1 MLNLAMPKMFTRTLL
16 AFLMIGLSPLA
27 AAGLKITATTGMLA
41 DMAQNIGGTHVEVT
55 ALMGPGIDP
64 HLYKAT
70 AGDLRRLQQAD
81 LILHNGLH
89 LEGKMA
95 EVLEKLATRRPV
107 YAVASALPAARL
119 LEERGVADPH
129 IWMDPALW
137 RLAAEGLLAKI
148 SELDP
153 AHAADYRRNAQG
165 WFKRIDALDAWARK
179 ELGAIPERQR
189 VLVTAHDAFRYF
201 GRAYA
206 VEVVGLQGI
215 STATE
220 FGLNDLGRVREL
232 VLERGVKAIFVESSV
247 SDKGVTALREGVAQS
262 GGSLAIGGTLY
273 SDAMG
278 EPGTPEGT
286 WIGMFEHNVRTI
298 AEALR

>member
-1 MLNLAMPKMFTRTLL
+1 MSGKLLL
-16 AFLMIGLSPLA
+16 ACLLFTLSPWASA
-27 AAGLKITATTGMLA
+27 AMKITATTGMIA
-41 DMAQNIGGTHVEVT
+41 DMAENIGGPHVEVT

-95 EVLEKLATRRPV
+95 EVLERLATRRPV
-107 YAVASALPAARL
+107 YAVSSALPR
-119 LEERGVADPH
+119 ERVLASREVPDPH
-129 IWMDPALW
+129 IWMDPGLW
-137 RLAAEGLLAKI
+137 RLAGEGLLRKLI
-148 SELDP
+148 ELDP
-153 AHAADYRRNAQG
+153 PHADDYRANAEA
-165 WFKRIDALDAWARK
+165 WLKKVDALDAWARK
-179 ELGAIPERQR
+179 ELGAIPPRQR

-201 GRAYA
+201 GQAYD

-220 FGLNDLGRVREL
+220 FGLNDIKRVREL
-232 VLERGVKAIFVESSV
+232 IIERKVKAIFIESSV
-247 SDKGVTALREGVAQS
+247 SGKGVQALREGVEKVN
-262 GGSLAIGGTLY
+262 GRLAIGGILY

-278 EPGTPEGT
+278 EPGTHEGT
-286 WIGMFEHNVRTI
+286 WIGMLEHNVRTI
-298 AEALR
+298 ARALK

>member
-1 MLNLAMPKMFTRTLL
+1 MTGKLLL
-16 AFLMIGLSPLA
+16 ALVLAALSPWAMA
-27 AAGLKITATTGMLA
+27 AMKITATTGMIA
-41 DMAQNIGGTHVEVT
+41 DMAENIGGPHVEVT

-95 EVLEKLATRRPV
+95 EVLERLAARRPV
-107 YAVASALPAARL
+107 YAVSSALPR
-119 LEERGVADPH
+119 ERVLASQEVPDPH
-129 IWMDPALW
+129 IWMDPSLW
-137 RLAAEGLLAKI
+137 RLAGEGLARKLI
-148 SELDP
+148 ELDP
-153 AHAADYRRNAQG
+153 AHAADYRAQAEA
-165 WFKRIDALDAWARK
+165 WFKKVDALDAWARK
-179 ELGAIPERQR
+179 ELNAVPQRQR

-201 GRAYA
+201 GRAYD

-220 FGLNDLGRVREL
+220 FGLNDIRRVREL
-232 VLERGVKAIFVESSV
+232 IIERKVKAIFVESSV
-247 SDKGVTALREGVAQS
+247 SDKGVQALREGVEKVN
-262 GGSLAIGGTLY
+262 GRLEIGGILY

-278 EPGTPEGT
+278 EPGTHEGT
-286 WIGMFEHNVRTI
+286 WIGMLEHNVRTI
-298 AEALR
+298 AEALK

>member
-1 MLNLAMPKMFTRTLL
+1 MSGKLLL
-16 AFLMIGLSPLA
+16 ACLLFTLSPWASA
-27 AAGLKITATTGMLA
+27 AMKITATTGMIA
-41 DMAQNIGGTHVEVT
+41 DMAENIGGPHVEVT

-95 EVLEKLATRRPV
+95 EVLERLATRRPV
-107 YAVASALPAARL
+107 YAVASALPR
-119 LEERGVADPH
+119 ERVLASREVPDPH
-129 IWMDPALW
+129 IWMDPGLW
-137 RLAAEGLLAKI
+137 RLAGEGLLRKLI
-148 SELDP
+148 ELDP
-153 AHAADYRRNAQG
+153 PHADDYRANAEA
-165 WFKRIDALDAWARK
+165 WLRKVDALDAWARK
-179 ELGAIPERQR
+179 ELGAIPPRQR

-201 GRAYA
+201 GQAYD

-220 FGLNDLGRVREL
+220 FGLNDIKRVREL
-232 VLERGVKAIFVESSV
+232 IIERKVKAIFIESSV
-247 SDKGVTALREGVAQS
+247 SGKGVQALREGVEKVN
-262 GGSLAIGGTLY
+262 GKLAIGGILY

-278 EPGTPEGT
+278 EPGTHEGA
-286 WIGMFEHNVRTI
+286 WIGMLEHNVRTI
-298 AEALR
+298 ARALK

>member
-1 MLNLAMPKMFTRTLL
+1 MFLRTLL
-16 AFLMIGLSPLA
+16 AFLLIALSPLA
-27 AAGLKITATTGMLA
+27 TAAFKITATTGMVA
-41 DMAQNIGGTHVEVT
+41 DMARNIGGAQVEVT
-55 ALMGPGIDP
+55 TLMGAGIDP

-95 EVLEKLATRRPV
+95 DVLEKLAARRPV
-107 YAVASALPAARL
+107 YAIASALPRERL
-119 LEERGVADPH
+119 LTEQDVADPH

-137 RLAAEGLLAKI
+137 RLAAEGLLAKLI
-148 SELDP
+148 ELDP
-153 AHAADYRRNAQG
+153 AHAGDYRRNAQD
-165 WFKRIDALDAWARK
+165 WFERIDALDAWARK
-179 ELGAIPERQR
+179 ELGSVPARQR

-201 GRAYA
+201 GRAYD

-220 FGLNDLGRVREL
+220 FGLNDLKRVREL

-262 GGSLAIGGTLY
+262 GGSLAIGGTLF

-278 EPGTPEGT
+278 ESGTPAGT
-286 WIGMFEHNVRTI
+286 WIGMLEHNVRTI
-298 AEALR
+298 VEALR